1 MYRNT
6 IRAMAGASAA
16 LALLMSGAQAADPVR
31 IGVALELSGRYAAY
45 GAHCKDGVDMAGQ
58 AWGDT
63 VIGRKLDFVVRDLQS
78 EPQSTVSA
86 FNELAN
92 QQQINFII
100 GPTASPIGSAAI
112 GPWRQRKPIWL
123 VPGVTTTAVEEQVG
137 SENTFFHMFP
147 FSWAY
152 YRGLAG
158 ALKQYVGAGKRVAM
172 IYVDDSYGRPASPI
186 AKKFIQEAG
195 LEVVAEEVVRANSPD
210 MNPILT
216 KLSRVKPDVL
226 LALVQTSDAV
236 TLAKQVYTRRYNVPF
251 LVGIAFAQLTEW
263 QQAAG
268 EAQDGWV
275 GVGGYL
281 PHVVEWP
288 ADKANPKLFPSTKE
302 WEAAFSAKFKREPTY
317 NDIMCYA
324 TTGLLLTAI
333 QNAGTDD
340 LEKVNDALRKIDV
353 MTPYGPGKFV
363 KTPEGTTNQAF
374 DNLLVFQRQKD
385 NTVVVYPPNL
395 ANAKLVAVSRGE
407 N

>member
-1 MYRNT
+1 
-6 IRAMAGASAA
+6 
-16 LALLMSGAQAADPVR
+16 
-31 IGVALELSGRYAAY
+31 
-45 GAHCKDGVDMAGQ
+45 
-58 AWGDT
+58 
-63 VIGRKLDFVVRDLQS
+63 
-78 EPQSTVSA
+78 
-86 FNELAN
+86 
-92 QQQINFII
+92 
-100 GPTASPIGSAAI
+100 
-112 GPWRQRKPIWL
+112 
-123 VPGVTTTAVEEQVG
+123 
-137 SENTFFHMFP
+137 
-147 FSWAY
+147 
-152 YRGLAG
+152 
-158 ALKQYVGAGKRVAM
+158 
-172 IYVDDSYGRPASPI
+172 
-186 AKKFIQEAG
+186 
-195 LEVVAEEVVRANSPD
+195 
-210 MNPILT
+210 
-216 KLSRVKPDVL
+216 
-226 LALVQTSDAV
+226 V
-236 TLAKQVYTRRYNVPF
+236 TLAKQVYTRRYNVPY